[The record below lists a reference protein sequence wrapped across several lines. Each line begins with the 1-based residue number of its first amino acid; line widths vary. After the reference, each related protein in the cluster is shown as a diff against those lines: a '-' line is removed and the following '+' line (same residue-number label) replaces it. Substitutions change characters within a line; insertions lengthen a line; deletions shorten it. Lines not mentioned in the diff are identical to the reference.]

1 MLALVQQMIALGK
14 NTGVLDILKVKLLG
28 KGSSAEKRS
37 ERVIQAACD
46 NIAELASPLIL
57 GIAILGET
65 LYKALRAPETFYDQG
80 IFRHWRGDVSVPQT
94 LITLALVTILRVIF
108 LRVELTVSQ
117 YFADV
122 RARAEERKVSP
133 EEECKE
139 ECKVSPEVNTAKA
152 DADKRTA
159 IDEWKAVL
167 QRIQDS
173 SYYAKVMIA
182 VGITVQI
189 ILVITES
196 AWYAYYQVAEAE
208 QDDSSSE

>member
-1 MLALVQQMIALGK
+1 M
-14 NTGVLDILKVKLLG
+14 
-28 KGSSAEKRS
+28 
-37 ERVIQAACD
+37 
-46 NIAELASPLIL
+46 
-57 GIAILGET
+57 
-65 LYKALRAPETFYDQG
+65 
-80 IFRHWRGDVSVPQT
+80 
-94 LITLALVTILRVIF
+94 TILRVIF

-122 RARAEERKVSP
+122 RARAEARKVT
-133 EEECKE
+133 
-139 ECKVSPEVNTAKA
+139 PEVNTAKA
-152 DADKRTA
+152 DAKKLTA

>member
-65 LYKALRAPETFYDQG
+65 LYKALRGPETFYDQG

-94 LITLALVTILRVIF
+94 FFALALVTILRVIF
-108 LRVELTVSQ
+108 LRFELAVSQ

-122 RARAEERKVSP
+122 RARVEQRKVSP
-133 EEECKE
+133 EA
-139 ECKVSPEVNTAKA
+139 NTAKA
-152 DADKRTA
+152 DVKKSTA

-167 QRIQDS
+167 QRIQNS
-173 SYYAKVMIA
+173 SYYAKVMMT
-182 VGITVQI
+182 VGILVQF